1 VIALVLWI
9 VSDIMANSPL
19 PPPLLIVTG
28 YLFVETSFRFGVAWL
43 IGKPAGSAIGVH
55 PAILAYYY
63 TVANRDRS
71 VSPFA
76 REKGTIVTISE
87 TPAERAVTDALLM
100 REALVTLLSPADQ
113 ARVAARFGYDYRAPV
128 VAHRHP
134 DPLLLRDRSGHLA
147 ASRRGHFDDRR
158 IDPRRRTGLPPGHPS
173 AAAPPAASSACG
185 AAIRAQVAVNPGSV
199 RRSHRATR
207 ARTAIRWASPRRH
220 RRR

>member
-1 VIALVLWI
+1 VLWI

-43 IGKPAGSAIGVH
+43 IGKPAAPRSAVISY
-55 PAILAYYY
+55 LAYYY

-113 ARVAARFGYDYRAPV
+113 ARVAARFGYDYRHQSSLIAILILFFSAIE
-128 VAHRHP
+128 VAT
-134 DPLLLRDRSGHLA
+134 LA

-158 IDPRRRTGLPPGHPS
+158 IDPRREQVYRLAILRSRPAGSILAS
-173 AAAPPAASSACG
+173 RAPF
-185 AAIRAQVAVNPGSV
+185 V
-199 RRSHRATR
+199 RKLL
-207 ARTAIRWASPRRH
+207 
-220 RRR
+220 